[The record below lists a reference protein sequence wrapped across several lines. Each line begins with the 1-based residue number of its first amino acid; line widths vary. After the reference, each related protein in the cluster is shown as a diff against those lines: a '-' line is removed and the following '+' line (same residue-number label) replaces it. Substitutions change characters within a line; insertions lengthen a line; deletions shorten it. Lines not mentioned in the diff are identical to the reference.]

1 MLEFKA
7 QPGLGHSRALASIVT
22 MGLIL
27 AGCSSEEALDS
38 WVDADQLTLTESV
51 RIGDSA
57 AGDTVYFY
65 YPQDIK
71 VDSRGRLLVTDWSV
85 DGFRVFNADGVLL
98 HEVGSKG
105 DAPGEFN
112 DTPDLFIGQ
121 KDSVYAYDNGNYR
134 LSVFA
139 PSDYEFEYALRLEK
153 DANSHAD
160 PSSILAVLQDKMV
173 AVYRH
178 PDPEGLE
185 QGLAGSLEIKV
196 LDRGGRAI
204 KDSLALMPS
213 TEMWM
218 IIDEDRSVPVFWGP
232 MFRRSTKIAWS
243 NENLVQYGWN
253 EDINIKALSLD
264 GSVPHEFTVAHAA
277 VPVTSAEKER
287 FADNIQKRKLMPDT
301 KPAFGAMLP
310 DDEGQLWLRL
320 SAADGALDRKWIVVR
335 GQSGDVTGTFRLSKD
350 ATLHEIRNGMAYG
363 SVRGDGWVIQAW
375 EIAR

>member
-1 MLEFKA
+1 MPEFEA
-7 QPGLGHSRALASIVT
+7 QPGLGHSRVIASIVI
-22 MGLIL
+22 MGLIM
-27 AGCSSEEALDS
+27 AGCSSEEAMDS
-38 WVDADQLTLTESV
+38 WVEADQLTLTESV

-65 YPQDIK
+65 YPQDVK
-71 VDSRGRLLVTDWSV
+71 VDSKGRLLVTDWSV
-85 DGFRVFNADGVLL
+85 DGFRVFDADGVLL
-98 HEVGSKG
+98 HEVGSEG

-112 DTPDLFIGQ
+112 NTPDLFIGP

-153 DANSHAD
+153 DAVSHAY
-160 PSSILAVLQDKMV
+160 PSGILAVLQDKMV
-173 AVYRH
+173 VVYQH

-185 QGLAGSLEIKV
+185 EGLAGSLEIKV

-204 KDSLALMPS
+204 RDSLALMPS

-218 IIDEDRSVPVFWGP
+218 IIDEARSVPVFWGP
-232 MFRRSTKIAWS
+232 MFRRSTQIAWS
-243 NENLVQYGWN
+243 NEHLVHYGWN
-253 EDINIKALSLD
+253 EEINIKALSLD
-264 GSVPHEFTVAHAA
+264 GSLPHEFTVAHAA

-287 FADNIQKRKLMPDT
+287 FEDSIEKRKLMPDT
-301 KPAFGAMLP
+301 KPAFGAMVP

-320 SAADGALDRKWIVVR
+320 SAADGALEREWIVVS

-350 ATLHEIRNGMAYG
+350 ATLREIRNGMAYG

-375 EIAR
+375 EIAQ